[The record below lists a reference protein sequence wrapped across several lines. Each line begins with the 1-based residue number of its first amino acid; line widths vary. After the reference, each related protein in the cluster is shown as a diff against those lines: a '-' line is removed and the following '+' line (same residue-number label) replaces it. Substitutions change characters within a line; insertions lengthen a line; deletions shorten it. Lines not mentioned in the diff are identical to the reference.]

1 MTELNPH
8 LPFEAE
14 VINRIQECDSVFSL
28 HLRFTD
34 PEIQASYQF
43 APGQFNM
50 VYLYGVG
57 EVAISIISDPED
69 EFLFGH
75 SIRVVGRVTK
85 GLAALKK
92 GDRVG
97 IRGPYGSQWPLQQAA
112 GRDVVLVTGGLGCA
126 PAVSVI
132 HYIMRRREQFGR
144 LVILQGVKHEND
156 LIWREQYDQW
166 SAMPDTQVLLAADVA
181 GPKWPWLVGRVIT
194 LLDQAEFDQDNS
206 ICMMCGPEIMMR
218 FTIDKLLQR
227 GIQKNQIWLSMER
240 NMQCALG
247 LCGHCQY
254 GSQYVCKDGPIFNY
268 PVIESLFNT
277 EGF

>member
-1 MTELNPH
+1 MSDLNLH
-8 LPFEAE
+8 LPYEAE
-14 VINRIQECDSVFSL
+14 IISRVQECDNVFSL

-34 PEIQASYQF
+34 PDIQAKYQF

-50 VYLYGVG
+50 LYLYGVG
-57 EVAISIISDPED
+57 EVPISIISDPEE

-75 SIRVVGRVTK
+75 SIRVVGRVTQ
-85 GLAALKK
+85 GLAALNK

-97 IRGPYGSQWPLQQAA
+97 IRGPYGSQWPLSQAI
-112 GRDVVLVTGGLGCA
+112 GHDVVLVTGGLGCA

-144 LVILQGVKHEND
+144 LVILQGVKHEKD
-156 LIWREQYDQW
+156 LIWREQYNQW
-166 SAMPDTQVLLAADVA
+166 STMPNTQVLLAADVA

-194 LLDQAEFDQDNS
+194 LLDQAEFDHNNC

-218 FTIDKLLQR
+218 FTINNLLER
-227 GIQKNQIWLSMER
+227 SIQKDQIWLSMER
-240 NMQCALG
+240 NMQCAVG

-268 PVIESLFNT
+268 PVIEKLFDSK
-277 EGF
+277 GF